1 MFSID
6 RRSKIMKIYIVI
18 IEVSIPWVGM
28 QLGKNGGFCV
38 SMKNLSLF
46 YRLHI
51 KKKKLSVG
59 KVLVIPTLEMQ
70 RPADPWGSLASPP
83 IL

>member
-1 MFSID
+1 
-6 RRSKIMKIYIVI
+6 MKIYIVI

-51 KKKKLSVG
+51 KKKKAQCRESACNSNPGDAEASRSLGLSG
-59 KVLVIPTLEMQ
+59 QPTYSM
-70 RPADPWGSLASPP
+70 R
-83 IL
+83 